1 MAYHKRDY
9 LYPKSN
15 TFEATVL
22 IKNQAPLLISIDPDP
37 RFLSPVYISTELMDG
52 VCDTFYA
59 MLDLAES
66 QGLPVLQL
74 CRLPNFLD
82 FLEINIKS
90 KKNENYLFP
99 IK

>member
-22 IKNQAPLLISIDPDP
+22 IKNQAPLLLSADSDPVS
-37 RFLSPVYISTELMDG
+37 LSHDYMAGEFMDV

-66 QGLPVLQL
+66 QGLPVFQL

-82 FLEINIKS
+82 FLEINKIDKV
-90 KKNENYLFP
+90 
-99 IK
+99 

>member
-9 LYPKSN
+9 LYPKNN

-22 IKNQAPLLISIDPDP
+22 IKNQTPLLLSADPDP
-37 RFLSPVYISTELMDG
+37 TFVSDVYLSAEFMDG

-66 QGLPVLQL
+66 QGLPVFQL

-82 FLEINIKS
+82 FVTKS
-90 KKNENYLFP
+90 KKIGKLSRSY
-99 IK
+99 K

>member
-9 LYPKSN
+9 LYPKNN

-22 IKNQAPLLISIDPDP
+22 IKNQVPLLISTDPDP
-37 RFLSPVYISTELMDG
+37 MSLSHDYRSAEFMDM

-66 QGLPVLQL
+66 QGLPVFQL

-82 FLEINIKS
+82 FLKINKIDKV
-90 KKNENYLFP
+90 
-99 IK
+99 